1 MLTGQPARHRL
12 HSAWIS
18 SSSDGWFHLHQD
30 AIDTAGICS
39 DQCRLQVF
47 QVFANPGLHSLC
59 CFVLIPQHRQR
70 ISKKIV
76 SVSGSCQDS
85 CCVFTYPSD
94 LRSLLSGSHL
104 RNDSHPFHDV
114 PVKMFISHTLL
125 VNRHNFVQQ
134 VQGNCGWV
142 LVAPFGN
149 FQPSDPVPPWSKG
162 HDFRSTGCTE
172 DAWPRYPI
180 GSSSQLK

>member
-47 QVFANPGLHSLC
+47 QDLSSICKPWSPFLVLFCSIASRSTGKGSL
-59 CFVLIPQHRQR
+59 
-70 ISKKIV
+70 KKIV

-134 VQGNCGWV
+134 VQGNCG
-142 LVAPFGN
+142 
-149 FQPSDPVPPWSKG
+149 
-162 HDFRSTGCTE
+162 
-172 DAWPRYPI
+172 
-180 GSSSQLK
+180 